1 MGRSNGSPVSVV
13 ATVSRVAA
21 VGPRCHNAAVMLR
34 RIFSRGSRSVRRRGG
49 AVLAAMLATGSPC
62 FGAAAADDGEDEAL
76 GPPPLYDEL
85 REARP
90 EAVGRI
96 RDGRLEID
104 RFAFEL
110 TGGDLYV
117 VRMGEHIPIAV
128 YLGRGTVRAWP
139 PNGVEHQQLRKLID
153 EDFLEE
159 EFERLVFWTDGDVGR
174 RLEAMAH
181 GPPGR
186 RARRAADLL
195 EDRREELLE
204 GRVANP
210 DSRVLMALWRAA
222 VDPPLGPPPRPW
234 VYAEIDGREHDWFA
248 FEIEPRDLEEVQLAR
263 FRRRHER
270 TEVWMAA
277 DVLTDFR
284 SGSAPLVAGFPRD
297 PELEGPAG
305 SRRDRDDDEWD
316 FRDLGLPLRAARPDA
331 EGWNPRV
338 RIPRTDIDLALEG
351 DGDAAGSVALVVEPL
366 VPLSAVRLRISTTLE
381 VTDARWRPSVPAGV
395 DDVRG
400 VPLLPPPEDPEEPPE
415 PDEPVR
421 LGGERVHF
429 VQEKHDRRMED
440 DRYEPWVTVLL
451 PRPVAPGEPFVLELA
466 YEGELVER
474 LRATNEF
481 LLKDTIYWLPRHP
494 HNRRRKLN
502 VTFRM
507 PDRYRVASGGVLA
520 EERVEDDTRIMRWI
534 TDRAVR
540 GTTSFHYG
548 RFEVEEV
555 ALDGLPPIAVY
566 ANRHHLG
573 FAPGAREKTME
584 DLAGAIRTYTDYF
597 GPYPFESLLVT
608 ETPTSGGQAF
618 PGFLLLSFRSFGA
631 MHTGESELFRSH
643 EVAHQWWGASVDW
656 EDYRD
661 QWMTEG
667 FATYAA
673 ALYALVG
680 LGNEDQFTEMLDA
693 WRHDVLGEIRL
704 GQGLGF
710 RRYGLVPGVIRESD
724 AHESGPLVAGFRLA
738 TVDTPFD
745 YRLLAYEKGALVL
758 HMLRMLLVDLET
770 GDDTRFRE
778 LMRAFVRDHTGGVA
792 DTHAFEEAVTRAFG
806 EPMDWFFDQW
816 VYGIDVPTYRPELTV
831 SRLVDAEQPFALH
844 GTIRQEDVPVG
855 FRMPVPIRLEFR
867 DRPPQIHRVWVDAES
882 VDVEI
887 PIPERPIEVTFN
899 FRHAVLAR
907 VD

>member
-1 MGRSNGSPVSVV
+1 MLGGTPRWRGFRTLRRWGG
-13 ATVSRVAA
+13 AALVAA
-21 VGPRCHNAAVMLR
+21 LSTASPG
-34 RIFSRGSRSVRRRGG
+34 
-49 AVLAAMLATGSPC
+49 LAS
-62 FGAAAADDGEDEAL
+62 AAADDGEDEAL

-85 REARP
+85 RDARP
-90 EAVGRI
+90 EGVGRI
-96 RDGRLEID
+96 RGGRLEID

-110 TGGDLYV
+110 TDGDVYV
-117 VRMGEHIPIAV
+117 VRIGAHVPIAI
-128 YLGRGTVRAWP
+128 YLGRGTLRAWP
-139 PNGVEHQQLRKLID
+139 PDGVEHQQMRKLLD

-159 EFERLVFWTDGDVGR
+159 EFERLVFWTTGDVGA
-174 RLEAMAH
+174 RLAALAS

-186 RARRAADLL
+186 RAGRAADLL

-204 GRVANP
+204 RQLANP
-210 DSRVLMALWRAA
+210 DSRVLMALWRAEA
-222 VDPPLGPPPRPW
+222 DPPLRPPARPY
-234 VYAEIDGREHDWFA
+234 VYADIDGREHDWFA
-248 FEIEPRDLEEVQLAR
+248 FQIEPRDPEEVQLAR

-270 TEVWMAA
+270 TEVWMST
-277 DVLTDFR
+277 DVLTDFDPAR
-284 SGSAPLVAGFPRD
+284 AASLAAGRPPRD
-297 PELEGPAG
+297 PDVQGPA
-305 SRRDRDDDEWD
+305 SPRRDRDDEWD
-316 FRDLGLPLRAARPDA
+316 FRDFGLPLRPARPDA
-331 EGWNPRV
+331 EGWAPRV
-338 RIPRTDIDLALEG
+338 TVPRTDVDLALEG
-351 DGDAAGSVALVVEPL
+351 NGDAAGSVALVVEPL
-366 VPLSAVRLRISTTLE
+366 APLAAVRLRISTTLE
-381 VTDARWRPSVPAGV
+381 VTDARWRPAVPEGV

-400 VPLLPPPEDPEEPPE
+400 VPLLPPPEDPGEPPE
-415 PDEPVR
+415 PDEPVA

-429 VQEKHDRRMED
+429 VQEKHDRRMEE

-481 LLKDTIYWLPRHP
+481 LLKDTIYWIPRHP
-494 HNRRRKLN
+494 HNRRRQLN

-507 PDRYRVASGGVLA
+507 ADRYRVASGGALV
-520 EERVEDDTRIMRWI
+520 EERVDDGTRIMRWV
-534 TDRAVR
+534 TDRALR

-548 RFEVEEV
+548 RFEVDEV

-573 FAPGAREKTME
+573 FAPGARQKTMD

-597 GPYPFESLLVT
+597 GPYPFDSLLVT

-618 PGFLLLSFRSFGA
+618 PGFLLLSFRSFGEL
-631 MHTGESELFRSH
+631 HTGESELFRAH

-656 EDYRD
+656 EGYRD

-667 FATYAA
+667 FANYAA

-680 LGNEDQFTEMLDA
+680 LGNEDQFEDMLDA
-693 WRHDVLGEIRL
+693 WRLDVLGEIRI
-704 GQGLGF
+704 GQGLGLQ
-710 RRYGLVPGVIRESD
+710 RYGLRPGVIRESD
-724 AHESGPLVAGFRLA
+724 AHESGPVVAGVRLS

-745 YRLLAYEKGALVL
+745 YRLLAYEKGALIL

-778 LMRAFVRDHTGGVA
+778 MMRAFVRDYTGRVA
-792 DTHAFEEAVTRAFG
+792 NTHAFEEAVRRAFG

-816 VYGIDVPTYRPELTV
+816 VYGTDVPTYRPDLAV
-831 SRLVDAEQPFALH
+831 SPLVDGREPFALH
-844 GTIRQEDVPVG
+844 GTIRQEDVPDG

-867 DRPPQIHRVWVDAES
+867 DRPPETHRVWVDAE
-882 VDVEI
+882 VVEVEI
-887 PIPERPIEVTFN
+887 PIPERPTEITFN
-899 FRHAVLAR
+899 HLHAVLAR

>member
-1 MGRSNGSPVSVV
+1 MQIIVDARPVGRHGVI
-13 ATVSRVAA
+13 AA
-21 VGPRCHNAAVMLR
+21 LL
-34 RIFSRGSRSVRRRGG
+34 
-49 AVLAAMLATGSPC
+49 AVLLTAAPGP
-62 FGAAAADDGEDEAL
+62 GAAAGMQDGEEDAL

-85 REARP
+85 RDARP
-90 EAVGRI
+90 EPVGRI
-96 RDGRLEID
+96 RGGRLRID

-110 TGGDLYV
+110 TDGDLYV
-117 VRMGEHIPIAV
+117 VRMGERIPIAV

-159 EFERLVFWTDGDVGR
+159 EFERLVFWTTGDVGE
-174 RLEAMAH
+174 RLEALAE

-186 RARRAADLL
+186 RAGRAADLL

-210 DSRVLMALWRAA
+210 DSRVLMALWRAEA
-222 VDPPLGPPPRPW
+222 DPPLAPPPRPW
-234 VYAEIDGREHDWFA
+234 VYAEMDGREHDWFA
-248 FEIEPRDLEEVQLAR
+248 FEIEPRDLQEVQLAR

-277 DVLTDFR
+277 DVLTDFE
-284 SGSAPLVAGFPRD
+284 SAPAPLAVTGFPRD
-297 PELEGPAG
+297 PESEGPAG
-305 SRRDRDDDEWD
+305 PRRERDDDEWD
-316 FRDLGLPLRAARPDA
+316 FRDFGLPLRPARPDA
-331 EGWNPRV
+331 EGWTPRV
-338 RIPRTDIDLALEG
+338 RIPRTDVDLALEG
-351 DGDAAGSVALVVEPL
+351 NGDAAGSVALVVEPL
-366 VPLSAVRLRISTTLE
+366 VPLAAVRLRISTTLE
-381 VTDARWRPSVPAGV
+381 VTDARWRPSVPAGF
-395 DDVRG
+395 DDLRA
-400 VPLLPPPEDPEEPPE
+400 VPLLAPAEASEEPPE
-415 PDEPVR
+415 PDEPAP

-451 PRPVAPGEPFVLELA
+451 PRPVAPGEPFVIELA

-474 LRATNEF
+474 LRRTNDF
-481 LLKDTIYWLPRHP
+481 LLKDTIYWIPRHP
-494 HNRRRKLN
+494 HNRRRQLD
-502 VTFRM
+502 VTFRV
-507 PDRYRVASGGVLA
+507 PERYRVASGGALV
-520 EERVEDDTRIMRWI
+520 EERVADDTRIMRWV
-534 TDRAVR
+534 TERALR

-548 RFEVEEV
+548 RFEVDEV
-555 ALDGLPPIAVY
+555 ALDGLPPMAVY

-573 FAPGAREKTME
+573 FAPGAREKTMV

-597 GPYPFESLLVT
+597 GPYPFDSLLVT

-618 PGFLLLSFRSFGA
+618 PGFLLLSFRSFGEL
-631 MHTGESELFRSH
+631 HTGESEAFRSH

-667 FATYAA
+667 FAHYSA

-680 LGNEDQFTEMLDA
+680 LDDEEQFLEMLDA
-693 WRHDVLGEIRL
+693 WRLDVLGEIRI
-704 GQGLGF
+704 GQGLGLQ
-710 RRYGLVPGVIRESD
+710 RYGLRPGVIRESD
-724 AHESGPLVAGFRLA
+724 AHESGPLVAGYRLA

-745 YRLLAYEKGALVL
+745 YRLLAYEKGAFIL
-758 HMLRMLLVDLET
+758 HMLRMMLVDLET
-770 GDDTRFRE
+770 GDDTPFRE
-778 LMRAFVRDHTGGVA
+778 MMRAFVRDHTGGVA

-816 VYGIDVPTYRPELTV
+816 VYGIHVPTYRPDLTV
-831 SRLVDAEQPFALH
+831 SPLVDAEPPFALH
-844 GTIRQEDVPVG
+844 GTIRQEDVPDG
-855 FRMPVPIRLEFR
+855 FRMPVPIHLEFR
-867 DRPPQIHRVWVDAES
+867 DHPPQTHRVWVDAEA

-887 PIPERPIEVTFN
+887 PIPARPTDITFN
-899 FRHAVLAR
+899 HRHAVLAR

>member
-1 MGRSNGSPVSVV
+1 MLGGTPRWRGFRTLRRWGG
-13 ATVSRVAA
+13 AALVAA
-21 VGPRCHNAAVMLR
+21 LSTASAG
-34 RIFSRGSRSVRRRGG
+34 
-49 AVLAAMLATGSPC
+49 LAS
-62 FGAAAADDGEDEAL
+62 AAADDGEDEAL

-85 REARP
+85 RDARP
-90 EAVGRI
+90 EGVGRI
-96 RDGRLEID
+96 RGGRLEID

-110 TGGDLYV
+110 TDGDVYV
-117 VRMGEHIPIAV
+117 VRIGAHVPIAI
-128 YLGRGTVRAWP
+128 YLGRGTLRAWP
-139 PNGVEHQQLRKLID
+139 PDGVEHQQMRKLLD

-159 EFERLVFWTDGDVGR
+159 EFERLVFWTTGDVGA
-174 RLEAMAH
+174 RLAALAS

-186 RARRAADLL
+186 RAGRAADLL

-204 GRVANP
+204 RQLANP
-210 DSRVLMALWRAA
+210 DSRVVMALWRAEA
-222 VDPPLGPPPRPW
+222 DPPLRPPARPY
-234 VYAEIDGREHDWFA
+234 VYADIDGREHDWFA
-248 FEIEPRDLEEVQLAR
+248 FQIEPRDPEEVQLAR

-270 TEVWMAA
+270 TEVWMST
-277 DVLTDFR
+277 DVLTDFDPAR
-284 SGSAPLVAGFPRD
+284 AASLAAGGPPRD
-297 PELEGPAG
+297 PDVQGPAG
-305 SRRDRDDDEWD
+305 PRRDRDDEWD
-316 FRDLGLPLRAARPDA
+316 FRDFGLPLRPARPDA
-331 EGWNPRV
+331 EGWAPRV
-338 RIPRTDIDLALEG
+338 TVPRTDVDLALEG
-351 DGDAAGSVALVVEPL
+351 NGDAAGSVALVVEPL
-366 VPLSAVRLRISTTLE
+366 APLAAVRLRISTTLE
-381 VTDARWRPSVPAGV
+381 VTDARWRPAVPEGV

-400 VPLLPPPEDPEEPPE
+400 VPLLPPPEDPGEPPE
-415 PDEPVR
+415 PDEPVA

-429 VQEKHDRRMED
+429 VQEKHDRRMEE

-481 LLKDTIYWLPRHP
+481 LLQDPLHWTPPHP
-494 HNRRRKLN
+494 HHRRRQLN

-507 PDRYRVASGGVLA
+507 PDRYRVASGGALV
-520 EERVEDDTRIMRWI
+520 EERVDDGTRIMRWV
-534 TDRAVR
+534 TDRALR

-548 RFEVEEV
+548 RFEVDEV

-573 FAPGAREKTME
+573 FAPGARQKTMD

-597 GPYPFESLLVT
+597 GPYPFDSLLVT

-618 PGFLLLSFRSFGA
+618 PGFLLLSFRSFGEL
-631 MHTGESELFRSH
+631 HTGESELFRAH

-656 EDYRD
+656 EGYRD

-667 FATYAA
+667 FANYAA

-680 LGNEDQFTEMLDA
+680 LGNEDQFEDMLDA
-693 WRHDVLGEIRL
+693 WRLDVLGEIRI
-704 GQGLGF
+704 GQGLGLQ
-710 RRYGLVPGVIRESD
+710 RYGLRPAIIRESD
-724 AHESGPLVAGFRLA
+724 AHESGPVVAGVRLS

-745 YRLLAYEKGALVL
+745 YRLLAYEKGALIL

-778 LMRAFVRDHTGGVA
+778 MMRAFVRDYTGRVA
-792 DTHAFEEAVTRAFG
+792 NTHAFEEAVRRAFG

-816 VYGIDVPTYRPELTV
+816 VYGTDVPTYRPDLAV
-831 SRLVDAEQPFALH
+831 SPLVDGREPFALH
-844 GTIRQEDVPVG
+844 GTIRQEDVPDG

-867 DRPPQIHRVWVDAES
+867 DRPPETHRVWVDAE
-882 VDVEI
+882 VVEVEI
-887 PIPERPIEVTFN
+887 PIPERPTEITFN
-899 FRHAVLAR
+899 HLHAVLAR

>member
-1 MGRSNGSPVSVV
+1 MQIVHGTRHVGRCGVTAALV
-13 ATVSRVAA
+13 ALLLSAA
-21 VGPRCHNAAVMLR
+21 PGVRAAGVQ
-34 RIFSRGSRSVRRRGG
+34 
-49 AVLAAMLATGSPC
+49 
-62 FGAAAADDGEDEAL
+62 DDDEAL

-96 RDGRLEID
+96 RDGRLRID
-104 RFAFEL
+104 RFSFEL
-110 TGGDLYV
+110 TDGDLYV
-117 VRMGEHIPIAV
+117 VRLGGRIPIAV
-128 YLGRGTVRAWP
+128 YLGRGTMRAWP

-153 EDFLEE
+153 EDYLDE
-159 EFERLVFWTDGDVGR
+159 EFERLVFWTTGDVGE
-174 RLEAMAH
+174 RLVALAT

-204 GRVANP
+204 RQLANP

-222 VDPPLGPPPRPW
+222 ADPPLAPPPRPY
-234 VYAEIDGREHDWFA
+234 VYADIDGREHDWFA
-248 FEIEPRDLEEVQLAR
+248 FEIEPRDLQEVQLAR

-270 TEVWMAA
+270 SEVWMAA
-277 DVLTDFR
+277 DVLTDFGPR
-284 SGSAPLVAGFPRD
+284 STPLAVTGFPRD
-297 PELEGPAG
+297 PEVEGPA
-305 SRRDRDDDEWD
+305 SPRRDDRDDDEWS
-316 FRDLGLPLRAARPDA
+316 FRDLGLPLRPARPDA
-331 EGWNPRV
+331 EGWAPRLT
-338 RIPRTDIDLALEG
+338 IPRTDVDLALEG
-351 DGDAAGSVALVVEPL
+351 NGDAAGSVALVVEPL
-366 VPLSAVRLRISTTLE
+366 VPLAAVRLRISTTLE
-381 VTDARWRPSVPAGV
+381 VTDARWRPTVPAGAG
-395 DDVRG
+395 DVRG
-400 VPLLPPPEDPEEPPE
+400 VPLLPPPEAPEEPPE
-415 PDEPVR
+415 PDEPVA

-429 VQEKHDRRMED
+429 VQEKHDRRMEE

-451 PRPVAPGEPFVLELA
+451 PRPVAAGERFVIELA

-481 LLKDTIYWLPRHP
+481 LLKDTIYWIPRHP
-494 HNRRRKLN
+494 HNRRRQLG

-507 PDRYRVASGGVLA
+507 PDRYRVASGGALV
-520 EERVEDDTRIMRWI
+520 EERVDDGTRIMRWV
-534 TDRAVR
+534 TERALR

-548 RFEVEEV
+548 RFEVDEV

-573 FAPGAREKTME
+573 FAPGAREKTMD
-584 DLAGAIRTYTDYF
+584 DLAGAIRTYADYF
-597 GPYPFESLLVT
+597 GPYPFDSLLVT
-608 ETPTSGGQAF
+608 ETPTTGGQAF
-618 PGFLLLSFRSFGA
+618 PGFLLLSFRSFGEL
-631 MHTGESELFRSH
+631 HTGESEAFRSH

-656 EDYRD
+656 QDYRD

-667 FATYAA
+667 FAHYSA

-680 LGNEDQFTEMLDA
+680 LGNEDQFAEMLDA

-710 RRYGLVPGVIRESD
+710 RRYGLRPGVIRESD
-724 AHESGPLVAGFRLA
+724 AHESGPLVAGYRLA

-745 YRLLAYEKGALVL
+745 YRLLAYEKGAFIL

-778 LMRAFVRDHTGGVA
+778 MMRAFVRDHTGGVA
-792 DTHAFEEAVTRAFG
+792 STRTFEAAVTRAFG

-816 VYGIDVPTYRPELTV
+816 VYGTEVPTYRPDLTV
-831 SRLVDAEQPFALH
+831 SPLVDAELPFALH
-844 GTIRQEDVPVG
+844 GTIRQEDVPDG

-867 DRPPQIHRVWVDAES
+867 DRPPQTHRVWVDAET
-882 VDVEI
+882 VEVEI
-887 PIPERPIEVTFN
+887 PIPARPTDVSFN
-899 FRHAVLAR
+899 HRHAVLAR

>member
-1 MGRSNGSPVSVV
+1 MLGGTPRWRGFRTLRCWGR
-13 ATVSRVAA
+13 AALVAA
-21 VGPRCHNAAVMLR
+21 LSTASPGLASAV
-34 RIFSRGSRSVRRRGG
+34 
-49 AVLAAMLATGSPC
+49 
-62 FGAAAADDGEDEAL
+62 ADDGEDEAL

-85 REARP
+85 RDARP
-90 EAVGRI
+90 EGVGRI
-96 RDGRLEID
+96 RGGRIEID

-110 TGGDLYV
+110 TDGDVYV
-117 VRMGEHIPIAV
+117 VRIGAHVPIAI
-128 YLGRGTVRAWP
+128 YLGRGTLRVWP
-139 PNGVEHQQLRKLID
+139 PNGVEHQQMRKLLD

-159 EFERLVFWTDGDVGR
+159 EFERLVFWTTGDVGA
-174 RLEAMAH
+174 RLAALAS

-186 RARRAADLL
+186 RAGRAADLL

-204 GRVANP
+204 RQLANP
-210 DSRVLMALWRAA
+210 DSRVLMALWRAEA
-222 VDPPLGPPPRPW
+222 DPRLEPPPRPY
-234 VYAEIDGREHDWFA
+234 VYADIDGREHDWFA
-248 FEIEPRDLEEVQLAR
+248 FEIEPRDPEEVQLAR
-263 FRRRHER
+263 HRRRHER
-270 TEVWMAA
+270 TEVWMST
-277 DVLTDFR
+277 DVLTDFDPAR
-284 SGSAPLVAGFPRD
+284 AASLAVGGPPRD
-297 PELEGPAG
+297 PEVEGPA
-305 SRRDRDDDEWD
+305 SPRRDRDDEWD
-316 FRDLGLPLRAARPDA
+316 FRDFGLPLRPARPDA
-331 EGWNPRV
+331 EGWAPRV
-338 RIPRTDIDLALEG
+338 TVPRTDVDLALEG
-351 DGDAAGSVALVVEPL
+351 NGDAAGSVALVVEPL
-366 VPLSAVRLRISTTLE
+366 APLAAVRLRISTTLE
-381 VTDARWRPSVPAGV
+381 VTDARWRPAVPEGV

-415 PDEPVR
+415 PDEPVA

-429 VQEKHDRRMED
+429 VQEKHDRRMEE

-481 LLKDTIYWLPRHP
+481 LLKDTIYWIPRHP
-494 HNRRRKLN
+494 HNRRRQLS

-520 EERVEDDTRIMRWI
+520 EERVDDGTRIMRWV
-534 TDRAVR
+534 TDRALR

-548 RFEVEEV
+548 RFEVDEV

-573 FAPGAREKTME
+573 FAPGARQKTMD

-597 GPYPFESLLVT
+597 GPYPFDSLLVT

-618 PGFLLLSFRSFGA
+618 PGFLLLSFRSFGEL
-631 MHTGESELFRSH
+631 HTGESELFRSH

-656 EDYRD
+656 EGYRD

-667 FATYAA
+667 FANYAA

-680 LGNEDQFTEMLDA
+680 LGNADQFEDMLDA
-693 WRHDVLGEIRL
+693 WRLDVLGEIRI
-704 GQGLGF
+704 GQGLGLQ
-710 RRYGLVPGVIRESD
+710 RYGLRPAIIRESD
-724 AHESGPLVAGFRLA
+724 AHESGPVVAGVRLS

-745 YRLLAYEKGALVL
+745 YRLLAYEKGALIL

-778 LMRAFVRDHTGGVA
+778 MMRAFVRDHTGGVA
-792 DTHAFEEAVTRAFG
+792 NTRRFEEAVTRAFG

-816 VYGIDVPTYRPELTV
+816 VYGIDVPTYRPDLTV
-831 SRLVDAEQPFALH
+831 SPLVDAERPFALH
-844 GTIRQEDVPVG
+844 GTIRQENVPDG

-867 DRPPQIHRVWVDAES
+867 DRPPETHRVWVDAEA
-882 VDVEI
+882 VEVEI
-887 PIPERPIEVTFN
+887 PIPERPTEITFN
-899 FRHAVLAR
+899 HLHAVLAR
-907 VD
+907 ID